1 MKLYLFGWASVDNNH
16 IIQQLKLIEKVI
28 RENNPKQ
35 VLYLPFARSP
45 ETEIARWEDWFIK
58 NVNLDGIE
66 YLNAKSSK
74 DIAKAKNPF
83 IIIMWWWQTKN
94 LLQKIHE
101 SETLQ
106 KLIYKAEY
114 IIWESAGA
122 IVLAEFV
129 RIEGNIIPGLW
140 IIKNTIIE
148 VHYTQRQR
156 QSLLKKEMEE
166 TSVHYGVWIDEI
178 TGIEFELKNFPKKY
192 KKIGEGNIEI
202 KQKVG

>member
-1 MKLYLFGWASVDNNH
+1 MKLYLFGGASVDNNH

-45 ETEIARWEDWFIK
+45 ETEIARGEDWFIK

-83 IIIMWWWQTKN
+83 IIIMGGGQTKN

-114 IIWESAGA
+114 IIGESAGA

-129 RIEGNIIPGLW
+129 RIEGNIIPGLG

-166 TSVHYGVWIDEI
+166 TGVHYGVGIDEI
-178 TGIEFELKNFPKKY
+178 TGIEFELKNFPQEY

>member
-101 SETLQ
+101 SEILQ

-166 TSVHYGVWIDEI
+166 TGVHYGVWIDEI
-178 TGIEFELKNFPKKY
+178 TGIEFELKKFPKKY

>member
-166 TSVHYGVWIDEI
+166 TGVHYGVWIDEI
-178 TGIEFELKNFPKKY
+178 TGIEFELKNFPQEY